1 MYNTKTLTAIAAILI
16 AATLVVGATFA
27 ATPAFAYQKKGS
39 QENSKNGNTV
49 TIQAA
54 KQNARESGFENVQG
68 QEASNLICTHPS
80 ASCTVENTG
89 TSSDIIAS
97 PIRDLGV
104 FPPNSHPYGLT
115 YGQWSAQWWQR
126 ALSIPSSNSP
136 LKDPTGANCDVNQQG
151 HVWFLAGTTGNP
163 IDEPV
168 MRTCTIPVGKAILF
182 PIINGECSTAEG
194 NGDTEAELRACAK
207 SQMDGVTFLQAS
219 IDGVPLNNLKMF
231 RAASPLFQF
240 TAVEDNPFGIPAGTT
255 NSVADG
261 FWVMLHPL
269 RPGTHTISFGG
280 SLVTPSNPP
289 QAFSTS
295 VEYKLTVVR

>member
-1 MYNTKTLTAIAAILI
+1 MNNTKTLTAIAAILI

-27 ATPAFAYQKKGS
+27 ATPAFAYQKKGGV

-104 FPPNSHPYGLT
+104 FPPNSHPFGLT
-115 YGQWSAQWWQR
+115 YGQWSAKWWQW
-126 ALSIPSSNSP
+126 AVSIPNPNSP
-136 LKDPTGANCDVNQQG
+136 LNDTTGANCDVNQRG
-151 HVWFLAGTTGNP
+151 PVWFLAGTTGNP
-163 IDEPV
+163 IDQPV
-168 MRTCTIPVGKAILF
+168 MRTCTIPVGTAILI
-182 PIINGECSTAEG
+182 PIINAEWSTAEG
-194 NGDTEAELRACAK
+194 NCPIGSDLRACAK
-207 SQMDGVTFLQAS
+207 FYMDAVTFLQAS

-240 TAVEDNPFGIPAGTT
+240 TAVEGNPFGIPAGTT

-280 SLVTPSNPP
+280 SLVTPNNP
-289 QAFSTS
+289 QFSTS